1 MELQSTVDF
10 HMPYCLL
17 LYQVETWRDYMKNIE
32 TKAAARTSACRPLSP
47 SSSYNGKASWTAAQ
61 TFRQMLKGERL
72 FGDELLNKLR
82 SLEPPDFHGQVA
94 NFFRFMAA
102 TISIVCMET
111 FSKPRKVVHRMPS
124 LILDVYKDPFFFTF
138 GKETTFRGGL
148 LDREQ

>member
-1 MELQSTVDF
+1 
-10 HMPYCLL
+10 
-17 LYQVETWRDYMKNIE
+17 
-32 TKAAARTSACRPLSP
+32 
-47 SSSYNGKASWTAAQ
+47 
-61 TFRQMLKGERL
+61 MLKGERL